1 MYALSV
7 HSDCYSHKMRLTN
20 VVFQAN
26 FNVKFNLDVLV
37 HQLNN
42 VRYDPRTFPGII
54 YQNRKIGGNC
64 LIFSNGKINCNG
76 RCINF
81 KTGLKRL
88 RQYARILQRLEYPVR
103 LSNVRLVTASAVHK
117 LSAVINVNSLYPML
131 NFTYDPELFPAVML
145 RRQGIHFTCH
155 LRGTVLITG
164 IKKSKDLDEV
174 VFPTILEIEMC
185 L

>member
-1 MYALSV
+1 MYALSF

-26 FNVKFNLDVLV
+26 LNVKFNLDVLV

-76 RCINF
+76 RCSHF
-81 KTGLKRL
+81 KAGLKRL

-103 LSNVRLVTASAVHK
+103 LSNVRLVTSSAVHK
-117 LSAVINVNSLYPML
+117 LSAVIISYVKLYLRPGVVSCCHVTSTRDSFYMSLKRHCTHHRY
-131 NFTYDPELFPAVML
+131 
-145 RRQGIHFTCH
+145 QKI
-155 LRGTVLITG
+155 
-164 IKKSKDLDEV
+164 
-174 VFPTILEIEMC
+174 
-185 L
+185 